1 MGLAGME
8 IREQLNRQRV
18 KYIVSSYQL
27 SGSEGN
33 GFNLYLEELM
43 QNYPQPLVELAL
55 VETLID
61 QWLTVPLLRGIEFL
75 DQAHSK
81 LRTWENCPIVSTIT
95 PAQFQQIVGLDPT
108 PIFGSAELPPVSPIM
123 HPL

>member
-1 MGLAGME
+1 MD
-8 IREQLNRQRV
+8 IREQLNRQRI
-18 KYIVSSYQL
+18 KHIISSYQL
-27 SGSEGN
+27 NGN
-33 GFNLYLEELM
+33 ESSGFNLYLEELM
-43 QNYPQPLVELAL
+43 QNYPQPLIELAL

-75 DQAHSK
+75 TQTHSK
-81 LRTWENCPIVSTIT
+81 LRAWENCPIVSTIT

-108 PIFGSAELPPVSPIM
+108 PIFGSAELPPVSPIL

>member
-1 MGLAGME
+1 ME

-18 KYIVSSYQL
+18 KHIISSYQL
-27 SGSEGN
+27 SGSEAH

-43 QNYPQPLVELAL
+43 QRYPQPLLELAL

-61 QWLTVPLLRGIEFL
+61 QWLSVPLLRGVEFL
-75 DQAHSK
+75 AQTHGK
-81 LRTWENCPIVSTIT
+81 LKTWEACPIVSTIT
-95 PAQFQQIVGLDPT
+95 PAQFQQLVGLDPT

>member
-1 MGLAGME
+1 ME

-27 SGSEGN
+27 GGSEGN

-43 QNYPQPLVELAL
+43 QNYPQPLIELAL

-75 DQAHSK
+75 IQTHSK
-81 LRTWENCPIVSTIT
+81 LKTWENCPIVSTIT
-95 PAQFQQIVGLDPT
+95 PAQFQQLVGLDPT
-108 PIFGSAELPPVSPIM
+108 PIFGSAELPPVSPIL
-123 HPL
+123 HPR

>member
-1 MGLAGME
+1 ME

-18 KYIVSSYQL
+18 KHIISSYQL
-27 SGSEGN
+27 SGSEAN

-43 QNYPQPLVELAL
+43 QRYPQPLLELAL

-61 QWLTVPLLRGIEFL
+61 QWLSVPLLRGVEFL
-75 DQAHSK
+75 AQTHGK
-81 LRTWENCPIVSTIT
+81 LKTWEACPIVSTIT
-95 PAQFQQIVGLDPT
+95 PAQFQQLVGLDPT